1 MGRDKTVSVKE
12 QILDKSIQL
21 FLRKGYNG
29 TTIKDI
35 TDAVNITKGAF
46 YWHFKSKDELLST
59 IVAHYENTFTDT
71 IIPAVRNSEGTFLTK
86 MKYAH
91 KWATEFAYHN
101 RDLCMCFLT
110 IAAEMVGSET
120 DIEKKIRETYSKY
133 LTFLK
138 ELLEFGKKEGYI
150 RDDLDIE
157 SVANVINSIHNG
169 SLLEWYIHYDEIDG
183 SLFARTYLDVVLF
196 GICKTE
202 SKTKISK

>member
-1 MGRDKTVSVKE
+1 MVRDKKISIKD

-21 FLRKGYNG
+21 FLRKGYNA

-59 IVAHYENTFTDT
+59 IVAHYESTFTDS

-91 KWATEFAYHN
+91 KWATDFAYQH
-101 RDLCMCFLT
+101 RELCVCFLT

-120 DIEKKIRETYSKY
+120 DIAKRIRAIYNKY
-133 LTFLK
+133 RKFLR
-138 ELLEFGKKEGYI
+138 ELLEFGKEEGYI
-150 RDDLDIE
+150 RDNLDIDL
-157 SVANVINSIHNG
+157 VANVINSIHNG
-169 SLLEWYIHYDEIDG
+169 SLLEWYINYDEIDG
-183 SLFARTYLDVVLF
+183 SLFARTYRDVILF
-196 GICKTE
+196 GIVKQGGKE
-202 SKTKISK
+202 KII